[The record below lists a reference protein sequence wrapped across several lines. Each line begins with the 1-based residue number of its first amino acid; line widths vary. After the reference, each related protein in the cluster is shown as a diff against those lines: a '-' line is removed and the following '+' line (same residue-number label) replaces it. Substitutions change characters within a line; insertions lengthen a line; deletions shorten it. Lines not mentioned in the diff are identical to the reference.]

1 VSEASQSKPT
11 LHLRGKARTLEEAN
25 ALAVTEMKRGNLQG
39 AVDIFTLIL
48 AKAPHPIIFL
58 NRGLAMQGMEKHDSA
73 LADFDQAIALDPNYG
88 PTFNSR
94 GITLHRLKRYHEALT
109 SYDRA
114 IAINPNDSAAYTNRG
129 MTLHALDRY
138 QESLISCKQAVN
150 VTPGQP
156 VFHNNLGN
164 ALQEMGQFEEAL
176 VCYDKATEISPDY
189 AEAHWNAAVVR
200 LTLGDLDRGWRQA
213 ESRWK
218 HRGLGKEI
226 RQFHQP
232 LWLGQPIGGQ
242 TILVYSEQGMGDII
256 QFCRYVP
263 VLAERGAKVIL
274 EVDAVLTQLLSGL
287 EGVSSCVTRHT
298 PHPPFDVQCPILT
311 LPLAFATQ
319 LKSIPA
325 TVPYLTVPTGGRDWQ
340 KLLGPKTRPR
350 IGIAWSGNPNHVHDR
365 KRSVAL
371 EALLPLL
378 DFDATFISLQK
389 DVRASDAPI
398 LQQRNDI
405 LNYGPELTDFADT
418 AALISCLDL
427 VISVDTSVVHL
438 AGALAKPVWVL
449 IPYLPDW
456 RWLLNREDSPWYP
469 TARLFR
475 QSAARDWKEVVANI
489 SLALQ
494 NSAFQ

>member
-1 VSEASQSKPT
+1 VCENRPT
-11 LHLRGKARTLEEAN
+11 ILLNGKARTFEEAN
-25 ALAVTEMKRGNLQG
+25 ALAVTEMRRGNLRG
-39 AVDIFTLIL
+39 AVDLFTLIL
-48 AKAPHPIIFL
+48 AKAPHPMIFL
-58 NRGLAMQGMEKHDSA
+58 NRGLAMQGMGKHDSA

-94 GITLHRLKRYHEALT
+94 GITLHRLKRYDEALA
-109 SYDRA
+109 SYDKA

-129 MTLHALDRY
+129 MTLHALDRF
-138 QESLISCKQAVN
+138 QESLVSCKKATN
-150 VTPGQP
+150 ITPGQP

-164 ALQEMGQFEEAL
+164 ALQEMGQFKEAL
-176 VCYDKATEISPDY
+176 ACYDKATEIRPDY

-200 LTLGDLDRGWRQA
+200 LTLGDLERGWSEA
-213 ESRWK
+213 EWRWK

-232 LWLGQPIGGQ
+232 LWLGEPIGGK
-242 TILVYSEQGMGDII
+242 TILVYSEQGIGDII

-263 VLAERGAKVIL
+263 MLAERGAKVIL
-274 EVDAVLTQLLSGL
+274 EVDAALTQLLSGL
-287 EGVSSCVTRHT
+287 EGVLSCVTRHA
-298 PHPPFDVQCPILT
+298 PHPPFDAQCPILT

-325 TVPYLTVPTGGRDWQ
+325 SVPYLTMPAGRRDWQ
-340 KLLGPKTRPR
+340 MLLGPKTRPR

-365 KRSVAL
+365 KRSVPL
-371 EALLPLL
+371 EVLLPLL

-389 DVRASDAPI
+389 DVRVEDAPI

-405 LNYGPELTDFADT
+405 LNYGPEFTDFADT

-438 AGALAKPVWVL
+438 AGALGKTVWVQ

-469 TARLFR
+469 TVRLFR
-475 QSAARDWKEVVANI
+475 QSAARDWKEVVANV
-489 SLALQ
+489 SLALK
-494 NSAFQ
+494 NSTFQ